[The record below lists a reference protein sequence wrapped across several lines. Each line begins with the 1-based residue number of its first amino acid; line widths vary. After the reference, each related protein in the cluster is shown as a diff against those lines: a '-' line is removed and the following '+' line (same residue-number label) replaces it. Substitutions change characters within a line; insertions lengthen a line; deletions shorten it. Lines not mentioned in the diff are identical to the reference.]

1 MTIDDDI
8 YNDVI
13 NCVTSFLKVDLSVH
27 SLFVFAL
34 AEITEY
40 LLEKSRV
47 VQQNAGERN
56 FHIFYY
62 LFAGLE
68 PNKCVINLLKD
79 PAEHRYKL
87 T

>member
-1 MTIDDDI
+1 MFSESLIDGKVLSLD
-8 YNDVI
+8 
-13 NCVTSFLKVDLSVH
+13 LKTASNSSV
-27 SLFVFAL
+27 SAT
-34 AEITEY
+34 ITEY

-68 PNKCVINLLKD
+68 PDKREVNMLRE
-79 PAEHRYKL
+79 PAEHR
-87 T
+87 

>member
-1 MTIDDDI
+1 M
-8 YNDVI
+8 
-13 NCVTSFLKVDLSVH
+13 
-27 SLFVFAL
+27 
-34 AEITEY
+34 ITEY

-68 PNKCVINLLKD
+68 PSKCEVNLLRN
-79 PAEHRYKL
+79 PAEHRYELHVYSVHDTVSMHYVHVKL
-87 T
+87 QHFKLI